1 MVVKGSRKGD
11 GGVGGGGPQFFLYLS
26 LNLSSALQRQTWVSG
41 LSLPLLKVGTLS

>member
-11 GGVGGGGPQFFLYLS
+11 GGVGGGPQFFLYLS